1 MSEYQKSSITPEALE
16 DFTIR
21 DDLIA
26 LGLDPRGE
34 TRGTLGAL
42 ALDFGRN
49 TTNNVLDARR
59 GYVLNAHLEQA
70 GAWMWGSYNYRLATL
85 EGRYYQNVS
94 RLFVLAT
101 RVSAGALDPGDDF
114 DANVPFH
121 KRFFLGGSSSNRGWG
136 RFEVSPLNASGF
148 PIGGLSMLDGSVE
161 ARFPI
166 AGKLGGVAFADFG
179 NVWAEDWAFDLNDLR
194 YAVGPGLRYQTPIGP
209 ARIDVGYQVNPIENL
224 LVEGEPQKRRWRVH
238 FSVGQAF

>member
-1 MSEYQKSSITPEALE
+1 
-16 DFTIR
+16 
-21 DDLIA
+21 
-26 LGLDPRGE
+26 
-34 TRGTLGAL
+34 
-42 ALDFGRN
+42 
-49 TTNNVLDARR
+49 
-59 GYVLNAHLEQA
+59 
-70 GAWMWGSYNYRLATL
+70 
-85 EGRYYQNVS
+85 
-94 RLFVLAT
+94 
-101 RVSAGALDPGDDF
+101 
-114 DANVPFH
+114 
-121 KRFFLGGSSSNRGWG
+121 
-136 RFEVSPLNASGF
+136 
-148 PIGGLSMLDGSVE
+148 MLDGSVE